1 MAAPRNVTKQV
12 SPWITW
18 ILRQPENLC
27 KEVNLELV
35 ILKCHQCHHHLS
47 RLQSVT
53 ERFQIGTEVPTV
65 SSFGCLLCSPLH
77 FHHLRHPV
85 HSPTRESPYPTQSQT
100 LLSNFVT
107 SPRSDLDLDYF
118 QPSSIRAVF
127 IEAAK
132 LNEDEEGSEARLNLM
147 VPLLA
152 KKKIPDGFQA
162 DAADYEQ
169 MPIEEYGLA
178 MLRGMGWKE
187 GEGIGKNK
195 QIVTPVDAIVRPK
208 GMGLGADHSQILQMP
223 GGKEKKR
230 KPGDAKEEEEKLAY
244 VKGAGGV
251 VLWGPHKELY
261 GKVWQGSSHDSRSFQ
276 TMSR

>member
-1 MAAPRNVTKQV
+1 MAEGNKQGFSFCFTKRIENKTIKG
-12 SPWITW
+12 SPVAVNEYGGIKVETDFITG
-18 ILRQPENLC
+18 LEESEVKSQKPQ
-27 KEVNLELV
+27 KEPKKYV
-35 ILKCHQCHHHLS
+35 I
-47 RLQSVT
+47 
-53 ERFQIGTEVPTV
+53 
-65 SSFGCLLCSPLH
+65 PLIEGN
-77 FHHLRHPV
+77 
-85 HSPTRESPYPTQSQT
+85 SW
-100 LLSNFVT
+100 
-107 SPRSDLDLDYF
+107 
-118 QPSSIRAVF
+118 QPSSKNSHYQEQIKDGSTKKCYEAGLPMDNLDSQAARELMQ
-127 IEAAK
+127 EAAK